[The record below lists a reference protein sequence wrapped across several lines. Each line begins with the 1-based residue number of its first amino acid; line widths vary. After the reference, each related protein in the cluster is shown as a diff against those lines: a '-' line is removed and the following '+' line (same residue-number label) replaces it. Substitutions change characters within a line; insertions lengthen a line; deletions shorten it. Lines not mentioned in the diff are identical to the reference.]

1 MSPRAACRLET
12 LGFTEV
18 YDYVP
23 GKAAWFA
30 AGLAVEGDVGSQA
43 RAGAVARGD
52 VPTCRL
58 GDPAV
63 EARRRAG
70 DWSMVVVVADDGVV
84 LGLVPTEA
92 LGHDPSAPVE
102 DLMSS
107 GPSTFRPS
115 VPCREL
121 ASYLAE
127 KDEAHALVTTL
138 DGALVGL
145 ASREDLDACAGAA
158 GGDTP

>member
-1 MSPRAACRLET
+1 
-12 LGFTEV
+12 
-18 YDYVP
+18 
-23 GKAAWFA
+23 
-30 AGLAVEGDVGSQA
+30 
-43 RAGAVARGD
+43 
-52 VPTCRL
+52 
-58 GDPAV
+58 
-63 EARRRAG
+63 
-70 DWSMVVVVADDGVV
+70 MVVVVADDGVV

-92 LGHDPSAPVE
+92 LGQDPSAPVE

-145 ASREDLDACAGAA
+145 ASGEDLDACAGTA